1 MRFSFLSSLLL
12 VGASAVSAAS
22 SWGFDEATLTVTS
35 KGSGVGSG
43 LKEKYSSPDFQPLAH
58 AGC

>member
-43 LKEKYSSPDFQPLAH
+43 LKEKYSSPDF
-58 AGC
+58 